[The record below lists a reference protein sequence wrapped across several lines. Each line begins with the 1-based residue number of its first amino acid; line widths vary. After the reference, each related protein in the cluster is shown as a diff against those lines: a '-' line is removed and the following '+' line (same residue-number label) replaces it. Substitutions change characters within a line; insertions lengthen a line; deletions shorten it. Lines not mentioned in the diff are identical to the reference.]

1 MKPATIWYRRPR
13 PSDQWE
19 MNHLEDGHCANDVP
33 TPKCELHEKVW
44 KGGGWEKYFVWL
56 DDNNVVHHGVDE

>member
-1 MKPATIWYRRPR
+1 
-13 PSDQWE
+13 

-56 DDNNVVHHGVDE
+56 DDKNVVHYGVDE